1 MYKHLSVR
9 FLFSQVNPFNPSRTT
24 QGRITEAEAGRPARG
39 SSLGSSA
46 TDSFLSCAGLGRR
59 SGEDKGEGG
68 VGIGPDVRWVFTL
81 LLSVKATRPREGRT
95 PWSRNG
101 SNGQSAKRGMAWV
114 WCGVGALVTFRG
126 LVKAVVLTWTWPR
139 SSMRLTFGRSEGW
152 GCDGQRDGFGG
163 VHRHKK

>member
-1 MYKHLSVR
+1 MSKHLSVC

-59 SGEDKGEGG
+59 SGEDKGEAG

-81 LLSVKATRPREGRT
+81 LLSVKATTWKATGGADPLVQERLERSICQTRHGV
-95 PWSRNG
+95 G
-101 SNGQSAKRGMAWV
+101 VM
-114 WCGVGALVTFRG
+114 WCGGPRHISR
-126 LVKAVVLTWTWPR
+126 LVKAVVLTWTWPW
-139 SSMRLTFGRSEGW
+139 SS
-152 GCDGQRDGFGG
+152 QA
-163 VHRHKK
+163 